1 MTENK
6 RHVAIV
12 GVGLIGRAWAAIFA
26 RAGWTVRLTD
36 PHGPTLEA
44 APQLIRDELHA
55 LARHGLADDPDG
67 AAARVSIAASLAE
80 AVKGVAFVQENGPE
94 NVEQKIAIFAELD
107 RLAPADAVLASST
120 SAIVASRFTEM
131 LPGRARCL
139 VGHPVNPPHLV
150 PLVELCGA
158 PWTSQQT
165 IDRAREVYREIGQ
178 VPVTVNREINGFIL
192 NRLQGALLAEAFRLV
207 GEGYTSAEDLDHTVK
222 DGLGLR
228 WSFLGP
234 LETIELNAP
243 GGIPD
248 YCARYTGFYKE
259 LAATAAG
266 PEVYQSPNVDRVIAA
281 WPHQPSAERIATL
294 TQLRN
299 ERLAALAAHKA
310 AQASKS

>member
-1 MTENK
+1 
-6 RHVAIV
+6 
-12 GVGLIGRAWAAIFA
+12 
-26 RAGWTVRLTD
+26 
-36 PHGPTLEA
+36 PTLA
-44 APQLIRDELHA
+44 AAAALIRDELHA

-67 AAARVSIAASLAE
+67 AAARISVAATLADALE
-80 AVKGVAFVQENGPE
+80 GVAFVQENGPE
-94 NVEQKIAIFAELD
+94 NVDQKIAIFAELD
-107 RLAPADAVLASST
+107 RLAPDDAVLASST

-150 PLVELCGA
+150 PVVEICGA
-158 PWTSQQT
+158 SWTSQAS
-165 IDRAREVYREIGQ
+165 IDRARAVYQEIGQ
-178 VPVTVNREINGFIL
+178 VPVTVNKEINGFIL

-207 GEGYTSAEDLDHTVK
+207 GEGYVSAEDLDHTVK

-259 LAATAAG
+259 LAASAAG
-266 PEVYQSPNVDRVIAA
+266 PEVYESPNVDRVIAA
-281 WPHQPSAERIATL
+281 WPHQPTPERIAKL
-294 TQLRN
+294 TILRN

-310 AQASKS
+310 KPVNKS